1 MDPNVAWADRSAVW
15 KEEVNDKTRTDPAL
29 WTRSENKKAAHVG
42 KADHDP
48 DDLFFEENRKSI
60 LPELRGKTVKEKP
73 DDEIFLMRLWDH
85 HRPCRYA
92 GVVVGSLWNLLRG
105 IFPWIGYPELLSIF

>member
-1 MDPNVAWADRSAVW
+1 MTI
-15 KEEVNDKTRTDPAL
+15 KESLDVLAGWIEERTREKRYPEREVKELSKALLNIRDLSEVPA
-29 WTRSENKKAAHVG
+29 RSENKKAGHVG

-73 DDEIFLMRLWDH
+73 DDEILLMRL
-85 HRPCRYA
+85 
-92 GVVVGSLWNLLRG
+92 
-105 IFPWIGYPELLSIF
+105 